1 MEGVIFAKKEID
13 ESFDRIDE
21 NGDRRI
27 TFGEFATLMLAIDH
41 TKPESALRASFA
53 SIDKDHD
60 GSVSL
65 ADFRAWC
72 R

>member
-1 MEGVIFAKKEID
+1 MEPVTFAKDEID

-21 NGDRRI
+21 SGDRSI
-27 TFGEFATLMLAIDH
+27 SFEEFSTLMLAIDH

-60 GSVSL
+60 GRVSL
-65 ADFRAWC
+65 AEFRQWC
-72 R
+72 K

>member
-1 MEGVIFAKKEID
+1 MEPVIPAKDEVD

-21 NGDRRI
+21 NGDRSI
-27 TFGEFATLMLAIDH
+27 SFDEFSTLMLAIDH
-41 TKPESALRASFA
+41 TKPLSALRASFA

-60 GSVSL
+60 GRVSL
-65 ADFRAWC
+65 AEFRAWC

>member
-1 MEGVIFAKKEID
+1 MEIVTFAKDEVD

-21 NGDRRI
+21 NGDRSI
-27 TFGEFATLMLAIDH
+27 SFEEFSTLMLAIDH

-60 GSVSL
+60 CRVSL
-65 ADFRAWC
+65 AEFRAWC